1 MYMEY
6 CPYGDLGKILEHHR
20 NINQHVPEPLI
31 WHIFESLVNAGLL
44 MEQGGVDQPRAGWTR
59 ILHRD
64 FKPQNA
70 FLGLH
75 PDPASGRNDWA
86 AYPTIKL
93 GDYGLAVEA
102 LPQDDRNPFN
112 FVDAG
117 TPGYQAPEQ
126 IDDPDDDDPPP
137 LTAKTNVFG
146 VGITVMQ
153 LMDPFHHV
161 GVQDDW
167 AAARAGSRDPAD
179 FPHLNAQAAANYSS
193 ELLNRIYA
201 CVEYGQNDRPSFSH
215 ARDAIRY
222 YTQGQGGSPQNDRA
236 QGMRAN
242 TVQQTVNLGLAPDM
256 YAHGRPLGQVNI
268 PALPVLP
275 LDFDSDGNDSDNE
288 DGQEDGDNEDDD
300 DEEEDGQDDEE
311 EDED

>member
-1 MYMEY
+1 MEY

-20 NINQHVPEPLI
+20 RINQHVPEPLI
-31 WHIFESLVNAGLL
+31 WHIFESLVNAGLF
-44 MEQGGVDQPRAGWTR
+44 MEQGGVDQPRAGWTQ

-75 PDPASGRNDWA
+75 PDPASGRSDWA

-93 GDYGLAVEA
+93 GDYGLAVEI
-102 LPQDDRNPFN
+102 LPQDDRNPFD

-117 TPGYQAPEQ
+117 TLGYQAPEQ
-126 IDDPDDDDPPP
+126 IDDPDDDNPPP

-161 GVQDDW
+161 GVQDNWD
-167 AAARAGSRDPAD
+167 AARAGSDDPAD
-179 FPHLNAQAAANYSS
+179 FPHLNAQAAANYSN
-193 ELLNRIYA
+193 ELLNRVYA
-201 CVEYGQNDRPSFSH
+201 CVEYGQNDRPSFDHVRAAILSH
-215 ARDAIRY
+215 
-222 YTQGQGGSPQNDRA
+222 TQGEGGLPHDDCA

-242 TVQQTVNLGLAPDM
+242 TIQQKALLGLGPDLC
-256 YAHGRPLGQVNI
+256 AI
-268 PALPVLP
+268 
-275 LDFDSDGNDSDNE
+275 DSDIRQVVIPPPRLEPLIFPSSDE
-288 DGQEDGDNEDDD
+288 
-300 DEEEDGQDDEE
+300 DEED
-311 EDED
+311 